1 MASELVIREVKA
13 GIWTFSTPFMR
24 NGVVPFGGRST
35 ACKLKDGSVF
45 LVASTKADDETLT
58 KIREIGPVKNADHC
72 GVSSSGV
79 SVRYIIAPDFE
90 HYLNLKD
97 FHKAFPDAKVI
108 GVDGLEQKP
117 ALAEVKFAGIY
128 GKDPEGTK
136 YGFEDEISACYF
148 SAFKNKDVA
157 FCHHASKTLVEA
169 DLLLNMPP
177 REQYSKTK
185 QSPIGWI
192 PILSYV
198 APFTWSH
205 KFFISGL
212 VNDTEV
218 TKVHAKTVESW
229 DFDTIIPCHGDVV
242 EGNGKAAWQSVW
254 DKYLH

>member
-13 GIWTFSTPFMR
+13 GIWTFSTPFSR
-24 NGVVPFGGRST
+24 AGIIPFGGRST
-35 ACKLKDGSVF
+35 ACKLSDGSVF

-58 KIREIGPVKNADHC
+58 KIREIGPVK
-72 GVSSSGV
+72 
-79 SVRYIIAPDFE
+79 YIVAPDYE
-90 HYLNLKD
+90 HHLNLKD

-157 FCHHASKTLVEA
+157 FCHKASKTLIEA
-169 DLLLNMPP
+169 DLLFNLPP
-177 REQYSKTK
+177 HEQYSKSK
-185 QSPIGWI
+185 LSAVGWL
-192 PILSYV
+192 PILSYI
-198 APFTWSH
+198 APFTATH
-205 KFFISGL
+205 RFFINQL
-212 VNDTEV
+212 VSDTEV

-242 EGNGKAAWQSVW
+242 GGNGKAAWQSVW
-254 DKYLH
+254 DKFLH